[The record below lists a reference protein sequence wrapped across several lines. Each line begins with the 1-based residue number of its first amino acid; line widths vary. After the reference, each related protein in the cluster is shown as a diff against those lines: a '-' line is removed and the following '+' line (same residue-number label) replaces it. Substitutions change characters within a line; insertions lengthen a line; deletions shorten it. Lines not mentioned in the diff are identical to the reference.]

1 MSATIYQTRQ
11 MLNSERFTSRLPLD
25 KPWGKGVLRY
35 ANELLDKAEENQ
47 PDALLRVT
55 DNPNDRETITT
66 LLLEGAKNW
75 KEYSYGAYALVANED
90 IVNRLGSPEEIE
102 ASNHGT
108 NPPNSVYAA
117 NWLDLQTIALKQA
130 ADLIY
135 SAVWRIEQQQQ
146 DHKF

>member
-66 LLLEGAKNW
+66 LLL
-75 KEYSYGAYALVANED
+75 
-90 IVNRLGSPEEIE
+90 
-102 ASNHGT
+102 
-108 NPPNSVYAA
+108 
-117 NWLDLQTIALKQA
+117 
-130 ADLIY
+130 
-135 SAVWRIEQQQQ
+135 
-146 DHKF
+146 